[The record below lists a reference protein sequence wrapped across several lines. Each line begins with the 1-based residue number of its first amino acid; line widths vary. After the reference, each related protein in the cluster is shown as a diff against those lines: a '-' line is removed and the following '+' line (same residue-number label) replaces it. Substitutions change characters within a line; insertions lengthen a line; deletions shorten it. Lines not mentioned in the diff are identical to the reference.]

1 MHVFR
6 RPRAWRVN
14 LTTMGFTLAA
24 GALAPAQADQI
35 TFWNQEIETLEA
47 MSPAP
52 TPMASGRDLSMLNV
66 GMYDAVNAALGS
78 PDKSFYPTGPV
89 APGSSAAA
97 AADAAAYAYLTQ
109 RFPTLTA
116 PVTAAYNSQ
125 IAMLPSNAATANG
138 ITLGQ
143 NQAATV
149 AAARTGDGS
158 SAPSTYV
165 PGTGPGKWQPTPPL
179 HLPYGT
185 ANWATVTPFTMSA
198 PSEFRPGPP
207 PALSSPAY
215 AAALAQLQS
224 IGAANST
231 TRTHDQTVAA
241 EFWDAD
247 NGVPLTW
254 NHIALQVEATRH
266 DSLLHNAQTF
276 ALLSTA
282 QTDSFIAT
290 YDSKTFYSFW
300 RPVTAITATTDPS
313 WVPLLAAPP
322 FPSYAAN
329 HASVPATGAAIL
341 DAMFGTDS
349 AAFSLTFDTDHS
361 SAALLGN
368 PTFGDVT
375 RSYTSFEEAAF
386 ETGMSRLWGGIH
398 WPFDL
403 DAGFT
408 LGDEVA
414 ENALDEFTP
423 VPEPSSLLILGIGI
437 AFVTVLHP
445 WRKRRQPR

>member
-1 MHVFR
+1 MLQNR
-6 RPRAWRVN
+6 RSAWRVN
-14 LTTMGFTLAA
+14 VATMGLTLAT

-35 TFWNQEIETLEA
+35 LFWNQEIETLEA

-66 GMYDAVNAALGS
+66 AMYDAVNAALGS

-89 APGSSAAA
+89 TPGSSTEA
-97 AADAAAYAYLTQ
+97 AADAAAYTFLIQ
-109 RFPTLTA
+109 RFATQTA
-116 PVTAAYNSQ
+116 QITAAYNSQ
-125 IAMLPSNAATANG
+125 IAMLPNNQATANG

-143 NQAATV
+143 NQASIV
-149 AAARTGDGS
+149 AAARTNDGS

-165 PGTGPGKWQPTPPL
+165 PGTGPGQWQPTPPL

-185 ANWATVTPFTMSA
+185 ANWATVTPFTMTS

-207 PALSSPAY
+207 PALNSTAY
-215 AAALAQLQS
+215 ATALAQVQS
-224 IGAANST
+224 LGAANST
-231 TRTHDQTVAA
+231 TRTPDQTIAA

-254 NHIALQVEATRH
+254 NNIALQVAATQN

-290 YDSKTFYSFW
+290 FDSKSFYSFW
-300 RPVTAITATTDPS
+300 RPVTAINDTTDPS

-329 HASVPATGAAIL
+329 HASVPETGAAIL

-349 AAFSLTFDTDHS
+349 ADFSLTFDTDHS

-375 RSYTSFEEAAF
+375 RSYTSFQEAAM

-398 WPFDL
+398 WSFDIE
-403 DAGFT
+403 AGSA
-408 LGDEVA
+408 LGDQVA
-414 ENALDEFTP
+414 LNALDEFAT
-423 VPEPSSLLILGIGI
+423 VPEPSSFLPLGIGL
-437 AFVTVLHP
+437 AGLAVLHP
-445 WRKRRQPR
+445 LRNRRRPR